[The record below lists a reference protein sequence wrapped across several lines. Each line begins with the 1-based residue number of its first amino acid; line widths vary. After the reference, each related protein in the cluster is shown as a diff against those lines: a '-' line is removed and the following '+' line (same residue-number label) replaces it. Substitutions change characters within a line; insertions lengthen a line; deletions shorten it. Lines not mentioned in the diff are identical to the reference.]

1 MTTPP
6 GESADPIRPT
16 IDVASAPGGWPAPWP
31 NVAELAAA
39 LPADRWTLVGGLMT
53 QLHAVHRG
61 LGVVRPTNDVDIV
74 LHIEA
79 SRGVPNTTA
88 AALEGLGYRLRAS
101 VDPRDNTAHR
111 FERGNNRV
119 DLVTAAPDDVVDVL
133 ISDHPAPSV
142 VERLRG
148 RDMIRIEGG
157 TQALRRTVNAR
168 IEITPGTHTTV
179 SVPSPFG
186 ALILKAAAFTTDS
199 RDPQRHLFDAAVL
212 LACVEDPFAERRT
225 FAGSDR
231 GRLATLKAAL
241 SDGHPAW
248 RQLPASHRATA
259 EAALRVLAA
268 PLP

>member
-53 QLHAVHRG
+53 QLHAVRHG
-61 LGVVRPTNDVDIV
+61 LGVVRATNDVDIV

-88 AALEGLGYRLRAS
+88 AASEGLGYRMRAS

-119 DLVTAAPDDVVDVL
+119 DLVTAAPDVVDVL

-157 TQALRRTVNAR
+157 TQALRRTVNAC
-168 IEITPGTHTTV
+168 IEITPGTRTTV
-179 SVPSPFG
+179 SVPNPFG

-199 RDPQRHLFDAAVL
+199 RDPHRHLFDAAVL
-212 LACVEDPFAERRT
+212 LACVEDPFAERSN

-231 GRLATLKAAL
+231 GRIATLTAAL
-241 SDGHPAW
+241 PDGHPAW
-248 RQLPASHRATA
+248 RQLSPTHRSLA
-259 EAALRVLAA
+259 EAALRILSAV
-268 PLP
+268 PT